1 MFLANASLGL
11 REVCFVITYFK
22 SVGTK
27 LKKLENCEDGCWV
40 SCVAPTESE
49 TKDLVDKFEV
59 NSDFLRAALDAEESS
74 HIDSE
79 DGNELII
86 IDVPVIR
93 KEEKDITY
101 CTMPL
106 GIIITKNH
114 VITISLTKN
123 MVVEEVAS
131 GLVKNISTNSKTQF
145 VFNLVLRTAVKYLQ
159 YLKQIDK
166 ISDNVENDLRK
177 SMKNKDF
184 MQFLEVEKSLVYFS
198 SSLKANESTLEKIM
212 RGRLIRL
219 HDEDRELLEDVL
231 IEIRQAIEMTTIQ
244 INILSSTMEAFAS
257 IISNNLNIV
266 MKVLASITLIISVPT
281 VISGFYGMNTELP
294 FADVPWFP
302 WILSFILMII
312 SYFILKKK
320 DMM

>member
-1 MFLANASLGL
+1 M
-11 REVCFVITYFK
+11 VTYFK
-22 SVGTK
+22 TVDSKLTK
-27 LKKLENCEDGCWV
+27 LESCEVGCWV
-40 SCVAPTESE
+40 NCVAPTEVEINNLIERFGIE
-49 TKDLVDKFEV
+49 TE
-59 NSDFLRAALDAEESS
+59 FLKAALDPEESS

-79 DGNELII
+79 DGNALII
-86 IDVPVIR
+86 VDVPVI
-93 KEEKDITY
+93 KKTEKDITY

-106 GIIITKNH
+106 GI
-114 VITISLTKN
+114 VITNHHVVTVSLEKN
-123 MVVEEVAS
+123 MVVEEIAN
-131 GLVKNISTNSKTQF
+131 GLVKNVSTESKIQF
-145 VFNLVLRTAVKYLQ
+145 ALNLILRTAVKYLQ

-166 ISDNVENDLRK
+166 ISDNVERDLKK

-198 SSLKANESTLEKIM
+198 SSLKANESTLGKLM
-212 RGRLIRL
+212 RGRLIKL
-219 HDEDRELLEDVL
+219 HEEDKELLEDVL

-281 VISGFYGMNTELP
+281 VISGFYGMNTDLP

-302 WILSFILMII
+302 WILSLILMII